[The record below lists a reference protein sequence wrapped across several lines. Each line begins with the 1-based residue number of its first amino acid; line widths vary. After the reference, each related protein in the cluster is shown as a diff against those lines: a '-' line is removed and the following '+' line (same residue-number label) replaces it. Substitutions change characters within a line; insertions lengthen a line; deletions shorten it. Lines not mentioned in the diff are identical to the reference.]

1 MRLMTV
7 IIKINASS
15 KMTVTD
21 ANSITNAIMAF
32 MAMNKDNQ
40 RSVRQVGSEPAN
52 CSFITAIKA

>member
-21 ANSITNAIMAF
+21 ANRITNAIMAF
-32 MAMNKDNQ
+32 MAMDKDNQ
-40 RSVRQVGSEPAN
+40 S
-52 CSFITAIKA
+52 